1 MKKQNKLEMMVKKAG
16 EKAISN
22 ASSKASLLYCYQPK
36 QPKGLEKFS
45 K

>member
-1 MKKQNKLEMMVKKAG
+1 MKKQNKLEMLVKKAG
-16 EKAISN
+16 EKAISS
-22 ASSKASLLYCYQPK
+22 ASNKASLLYCYQPK